1 MRKNAKNA
9 TDQAVEFPK
18 RIGDMRKTLHNLKL
32 WLLAVCG
39 VLIGCSGCRGQLEST
54 GLEVQMEDYSKA
66 RSHFQ
71 TQLVRHE
78 PAPQPGEALHAPA
91 GAQQVVYS
99 KSPSLV
105 AWITPLQ
112 RSSQG
117 GDSKK
122 VGTKKFA
129 VLFLHGGFAIGDDD
143 WQMAQP
149 YRDAGYIVMMPV
161 LRGENGQAG
170 DYSMFYD
177 EVKDVVSAADY
188 LAARLDV
195 DAKHIYVA
203 GHSVGGTLTL
213 LAAMTSSRFCAAA
226 SFSGSPDQVE
236 WSKGQ
241 PELIP
246 FDPKD
251 AREYQMRSPIAFAT
265 SFKCPVRM
273 YYGSEETLFGTPS
286 LRTAELAKEK
296 KLDVQAVQ
304 VPGDHFTEVPAAML
318 KSIEFF
324 KSK

>member
-1 MRKNAKNA
+1 MNAA
-9 TDQAVEFPK
+9 DQAGDLLK
-18 RIGDMRKTLHNLKL
+18 QIGNTRKILHNSKL
-32 WLLAVCG
+32 WILAVG
-39 VLIGCSGCRGQLEST
+39 SVLIGCSGCRGQIAST

-71 TQLVRHE
+71 THLVRHE
-78 PAPQPGEALHAPA
+78 PAPQPGETLHAPA

-99 KSPSLV
+99 KTPSLV

-112 RSSQG
+112 RGSQ
-117 GDSKK
+117 SRNSTNA
-122 VGTKKFA
+122 GTKKPA

-161 LRGENGQAG
+161 LRGENGQTG

-188 LAARLDV
+188 LAARPDV
-195 DAKHIYVA
+195 DPKHIYAA

-213 LAAMTSSRFCAAA
+213 LAAMTTTRFRAAA
-226 SFSGSPDQVE
+226 SFSGSPNQVE
-236 WSKGQ
+236 WSKSQ

-251 AREYQMRSPIAFAT
+251 TREYQMRSPIAFAT

-273 YYGSEETLFGTPS
+273 YYGSNETLFGTPS
-286 LRTAELAKEK
+286 QRTAELAKEK
-296 KLDVQAVQ
+296 KLDVEAVS
-304 VPGDHFTEVPAAML
+304 VPGDHFTAVPAAML

-324 KSK
+324 QSK